1 MLIFPELCSALAKL
15 FLLKYMSAMET
26 APLSKPRQ
34 VILYMEITFL
44 LVISRR
50 IRDFIVWTRM
60 IFDATS
66 PRAK

>member
-1 MLIFPELCSALAKL
+1 MHIFPKLCSALAKV
-15 FLLKYMSAMET
+15 FLLKYTSAMET

-44 LVISRR
+44 LVISQRTG
-50 IRDFIVWTRM
+50 DFVVWTSM
-60 IFDATS
+60 IFDTTS